1 VPEAVDGLLV
11 AGRCISCDAI
21 AGNTMRLIVPC
32 LVTGQA
38 VGVAAAL
45 AAQEGIAPRDVPVDA
60 LRSALRAQGAWLG

>member
-1 VPEAVDGLLV
+1 VPETIDGLLV

-32 LVTGQA
+32 LVSGQA
-38 VGVAAAL
+38 AGVAAAL